1 MRDPSTSS
9 SMDSDYKLRQ
19 ELDRLAVDLNN
30 LQAVMNNRI
39 GRIRRRMEKIKEL
52 EKERERAGR
61 QTQMMLKNDNS

>member
-1 MRDPSTSS
+1 
-9 SMDSDYKLRQ
+9 MDSDYKLRQ

-61 QTQMMLKNDNS
+61 QTQM

>member
-1 MRDPSTSS
+1 
-9 SMDSDYKLRQ
+9 MDSDYKLRQ

-39 GRIRRRMEKIKEL
+39 GRIIRRMEKIKEL

-61 QTQMMLKNDNS
+61 QTQMQLNK

>member
-1 MRDPSTSS
+1 
-9 SMDSDYKLRQ
+9 MDSDYKLRQ

-52 EKERERAGR
+52 ERERDRAGR
-61 QTQMMLKNDNS
+61 QTTMQLNK

>member
-1 MRDPSTSS
+1 
-9 SMDSDYKLRQ
+9 MDSDYKLRQ

-61 QTQMMLKNDNS
+61 QTQMQLNK